1 VLHGRTEP
9 VSETVK
15 LVKYLAN
22 LGYGSRRDVA
32 DMVANGRVR
41 RTDGAVLAEDEPFA
55 HGDVLVD
62 DERLDP
68 PPGSVLMLHKPVGYV
83 CSTKDADRLIYELL
97 PPRFRRRSPVMA
109 PVGRLDRDT
118 SGLLLL
124 TDDGQFNHRVTSPR
138 RHLPKTYEARLAAEL
153 RGDEAQLFASG
164 GLMLAGESSPLA
176 PATLEVAGASCVRV
190 TIIEGRY
197 HQIRRMF
204 AAVGNHVET
213 LHRVLVGELRL
224 AELAPGEWRVL
235 SAAEVSALWSPPA
248 P

>member
-1 VLHGRTEP
+1 
-9 VSETVK
+9 
-15 LVKYLAN
+15 LA
-22 LGYGSRRDVA
+22 D
-32 DMVANGRVR
+32 
-41 RTDGAVLAEDEPFA
+41 DEPFV
-55 HGDVLVD
+55 HDDVRVD

-68 PPGSVLMLHKPVGYV
+68 PPGSVLMFHKPVGYV
-83 CSTKDADRLIYELL
+83 CATKDADRLIYELL

-124 TDDGQFNHRVTSPR
+124 TDDGQMNHRVTSPR

-153 RGDEAQLFASG
+153 RGDERQLFGAG
-164 GLMLAGESSPLA
+164 TLMLAGESSPLA
-176 PATLEVAGASCVRV
+176 PATLEVVDARHVRV
-190 TIIEGRY
+190 TITEGRY

-213 LHRVLVGELRL
+213 LHRVSVGGLRLGELP
-224 AELAPGEWRVL
+224 PGEWRVL
-235 SAAEVSALWSPPA
+235 SAGEVSALWSPPA